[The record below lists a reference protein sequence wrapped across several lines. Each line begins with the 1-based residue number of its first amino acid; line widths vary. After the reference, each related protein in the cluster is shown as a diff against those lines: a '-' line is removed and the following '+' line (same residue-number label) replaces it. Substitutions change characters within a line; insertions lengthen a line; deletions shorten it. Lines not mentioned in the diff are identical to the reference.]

1 LTPNKALTQG
11 RPCLASAKFSTH
23 LGDMTDSQGPSGTV
37 PDFKSK
43 DIHLPAVMARNEKQV
58 RFSFWKK
65 MLKVGGRIPFAEE
78 AASAYYCAIDRRTPI
93 RVRATLLAALA
104 YFVMPADLVPD
115 FIAVFGF
122 SDDATVLLTALGIVQ
137 SHIKP
142 HHNQEARRALGLK
155 EPTPDQTPEQN

>member
-1 LTPNKALTQG
+1 MTEAQG
-11 RPCLASAKFSTH
+11 QSA
-23 LGDMTDSQGPSGTV
+23 TV
-37 PDFKSK
+37 PDFSSK
-43 DIHLPAVMARNEKQV
+43 EIQLPAVMARNEKRV

-78 AASAYYCAIDRRTPI
+78 AASAYFCALDRRTPV

-104 YFVMPADLVPD
+104 YFVMPADLIPD
-115 FIAVFGF
+115 FIAVLGF

-142 HHNQEARRALGLK
+142 RHNQEARRALGL
-155 EPTPDQTPEQN
+155 EDPTPDQGTDKS

>member
-1 LTPNKALTQG
+1 
-11 RPCLASAKFSTH
+11 
-23 LGDMTDSQGPSGTV
+23 MTDAQGQRASI
-37 PDFKSK
+37 PDFGSK
-43 DIHLPAVMARNEKQV
+43 DIQLPAVMARNEKQV

-78 AASAYYCAIDRRTPI
+78 AASAYFCAIDRQTPV

-115 FIAVFGF
+115 FIAVLGF

-142 HHNQEARRALGLK
+142 RHNQEARRALGLK
-155 EPTPDQTPEQN
+155 EPTPSKDPDQD

>member
-1 LTPNKALTQG
+1 MTETQG
-11 RPCLASAKFSTH
+11 QSASI
-23 LGDMTDSQGPSGTV
+23 
-37 PDFKSK
+37 PDFGSK
-43 DIHLPAVMARNEKQV
+43 DIQLPAVMARNERRV

-78 AASAYYCAIDRRTPI
+78 AASAYFCAIDRRTPV

-115 FIAVFGF
+115 FIAVLGF

-142 HHNQEARRALGLK
+142 RHSQEARRALGLK
-155 EPTPDQTPEQN
+155 EPTPDQDPDQD